1 MSGKLVTVFGGSGFI
16 GRHVVRH
23 LAAHGWRVR
32 IAVRDIEEA
41 GFLRPAGNLGQIS
54 LIPTS
59 IVAAADVAAAVKG
72 ADAVINLV
80 GVLYE
85 RGKRTFQ
92 ALHVDGARR
101 IAEAAKAAGATHLVQ
116 VSALGADAASPSKYA
131 RSKAAGEAAVHGA
144 FPGATIFRP
153 SVVFGP
159 EDHFFNMFGAI
170 AQVSPVLPLF
180 TNTAP
185 HAPGGGGTRFQPV
198 YVSDVAEAIVAAVS
212 GEAHQGRTYELAGP
226 KVYTMLEI
234 LKIVNRETMRKRMIW
249 GMPYVFASIKAAFLQ
264 LLPKPLLTPDQ
275 VKLLKLDNV
284 ASGRAPGLEAFGIT
298 ATPVELIV
306 PTYLKRFRPVQQTKK
321 IRAGGKLRAH

>member
-1 MSGKLVTVFGGSGFI
+1 MTGKLVTVFGGSGFI

-23 LAAHGWRVR
+23 LAARGWRVR
-32 IAVRDIEEA
+32 LAVRDIEQA

-54 LIPTS
+54 AVPTTITS
-59 IVAAADVAAAVKG
+59 DASVAAAVKG

-101 IAEAAKAAGATHLVQ
+101 IAAAAKAAGATHLIH

-144 FPGATIFRP
+144 FPGATILRP
-153 SVVFGP
+153 SVVFGS
-159 EDHFFNMFGAI
+159 EDRFFNMFGAM
-170 AQVSPVLPLF
+170 AQISPVLPYF
-180 TNTAP
+180 TNTVP
-185 HAPGGGGTRFQPV
+185 HAPGGGGSKFQPV
-198 YVSDVAEAIVAAVS
+198 YVGDVAEAIVGAVS
-212 GEAHQGRTYELAGP
+212 GEAHAGRTYELSGP
-226 KVYTMLEI
+226 KVYDMKEI
-234 LKIVNRETMRKRMIW
+234 LQIVNRETMRKCQIW
-249 GMPYVFASIKAAFLQ
+249 GMPYLIAHINAVFLQ
-264 LLPKPLLTPDQ
+264 FLPTPLLTPDQ
-275 VKLLKLDNV
+275 VKLLKLGSV

-298 ATPVELIV
+298 PTPVELIV

-321 IRAGGKLRAH
+321 IRSAGKLPAA

>member
-23 LAAHGWRVR
+23 LAARGWRVR

-54 LIPTS
+54 AIPTTIS
-59 IVAAADVAAAVKG
+59 NDASVAAAVKG

-101 IAEAAKAAGATHLVQ
+101 IAAAATAAGATHMIHI
-116 VSALGADAASPSKYA
+116 SALGADAGSPAKYA

-144 FPGATIFRP
+144 FPAATIFRP

-159 EDHFFNMFGAI
+159 EDRFFNMFGAI
-170 AQVSPVLPLF
+170 ARISPVLPYF
-180 TNTAP
+180 TNTTP
-185 HAPGGGGTRFQPV
+185 HTPGGGGSKFQPV
-198 YVSDVAEAIVAAVS
+198 YVGDVAEAIAGAVS
-212 GEAHQGRTYELAGP
+212 GEAHKARTYELSGP
-226 KVYTMLEI
+226 KVYDMLEI
-234 LKIVNRETMRKRMIW
+234 LKIVNRETMRGRMIW
-249 GMPYVFASIKAAFLQ
+249 GMPYLIAHVKSWFLQ
-264 LLPKPLLTPDQ
+264 FLPTPLLTPDQ
-275 VKLLKLDNV
+275 VKLLKLGSV

-298 ATPVELIV
+298 PTPVELIV

-321 IRAGGKLRAH
+321 IRADGKLRAH

>member
-23 LAAHGWRVR
+23 LAARGWRVR
-32 IAVRDIEEA
+32 VAVRDTEHA
-41 GFLRPAGNLGQIS
+41 AFLRPAGNLGQIS
-54 LIPTS
+54 PVPTTIS
-59 IVAAADVAAAVKG
+59 DDASVAAAVKG

-85 RGKRTFQ
+85 RRKRTFQ

-101 IAEAAKAAGATHLVQ
+101 IAEAAKAAGVTHLIH

-144 FPGATIFRP
+144 FPGAVIFRP

-159 EDHFFNMFGAI
+159 EDRFFNMFGMI
-170 AQVSPVLPLF
+170 AQISPVLPYF
-180 TNTAP
+180 TNTVP
-185 HAPGGGGTRFQPV
+185 HAPDGGGSKFQPV
-198 YVSDVAEAIVAAVS
+198 YVGDVAEAICGAVT
-212 GEAHQGRTYELAGP
+212 GEAHAGRTYELSGP

-234 LKIVNRETMRKRMIW
+234 LKIVNVETMRNRMIW
-249 GMPYVFASIKAAFLQ
+249 GMPYVIAQVKALFLQ
-264 LLPKPLLTPDQ
+264 FLPTPLLTPDQ
-275 VKLLKLDNV
+275 VKLLKIGSV

-298 ATPVELIV
+298 PTPVELIV

-321 IRAGGKLRAH
+321 LRPGGRLSAN

>member
-23 LAAHGWRVR
+23 LAAKGWRVR
-32 IAVRDIEEA
+32 LAVRDIELA

-54 LIPTS
+54 A
-59 IVAAADVAAAVKG
+59 VAATIADAASVAAAVKG

-92 ALHVDGARR
+92 AMHVDGAQRV
-101 IAEAAKAAGATHLVQ
+101 AEAARAAGATHLIQ

-153 SVVFGP
+153 SVVFGA
-159 EDHFFNMFGAI
+159 EDQFFNMFGCM
-170 AQVSPVLPLF
+170 AQVSPVLPYF
-180 TNTAP
+180 TNTVP
-185 HAPGGGGTRFQPV
+185 HAPGGGGTKFQPV
-198 YVSDVAEAIVAAVS
+198 YVGDVAEAITAAVS
-212 GEAHQGRTYELAGP
+212 GEAHKGRTYELAGP
-226 KVYTMLEI
+226 KVYDMLEI
-234 LKIVNRETMRKRMIW
+234 LKIVNRETMRHRMIW
-249 GMPYVFASIKAAFLQ
+249 GMPYLFAHINAAFLQ
-264 LLPKPLLTPDQ
+264 FLPKPLLTPDQ

-284 ASGRAPGLEAFGIT
+284 ASGRAPGLEAFGIA
-298 ATPVELIV
+298 ATPVELVV

-321 IRAGGKLRAH
+321 IRAGGKLGVH